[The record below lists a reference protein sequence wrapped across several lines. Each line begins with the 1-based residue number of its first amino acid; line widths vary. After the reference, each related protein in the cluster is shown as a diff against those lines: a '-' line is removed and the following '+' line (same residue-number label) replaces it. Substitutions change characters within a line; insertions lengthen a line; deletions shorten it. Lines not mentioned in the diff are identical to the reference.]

1 MQRHSFYIL
10 PSFSQWWHFVKL
22 QYNIIAKTLTFI
34 PSYSGFP
41 SFTCTHLYVCLLIT
55 KVYTFITCVD
65 LGTHYRSQDSEQ
77 FQLHISLVLSLYNC
91 VQPPS
96 CLCSPLHPYSLA
108 TPVCPPFLNFV
119 LSLKPKLCPLVFI
132 TNTIS
137 VPIMPTVSQALRQA
151 PGSQNWIKKQ
161 HGTRT
166 LVCKRKRQLPYWG
179 LIYSYKYIMIII
191 IIPLYFRK
199 DWGLPW
205 WPSG

>member
-1 MQRHSFYIL
+1 MRETGFDPWVRKIPWRRKWQSTPVLLLGKSHEQR
-10 PSFSQWWHFVKL
+10 
-22 QYNIIAKTLTFI
+22 
-34 PSYSGFP
+34 
-41 SFTCTHLYVCLLIT
+41 
-55 KVYTFITCVD
+55 
-65 LGTHYRSQDSEQ
+65 
-77 FQLHISLVLSLYNC
+77 SLVGYGLWGHRVRHNWATSLSLSFFFKQLLDYQDLKT
-91 VQPPS
+91 VSFPTEMLPFKTT
-96 CLCSPLHPYSLA
+96 CSLRLQKLIIIIFLIAWNSASL
-108 TPVCPPFLNFV
+108 F